1 MVNNNLQ
8 QTDFSS
14 HLFWD
19 VDKEGFVIEEN
30 THFIVKRVMEYG
42 FMSDWNLLVKIF
54 GLDKIVKKAIE
65 LRELDERALSLLSSL
80 SNTSKEEFRCFTTKQ
95 LTKIHWDY

>member
-1 MVNNNLQ
+1 MANNNSLQ
-8 QTDFSS
+8 TNFST

-19 VDKEGFVIEEN
+19 VDKKGFVIEEN
-30 THFIVKRVMEYG
+30 THFIVKRVLEYG
-42 FMSDWNLLVKIF
+42 FMSDWNLLVRTF
-54 GLDKIVKKAIE
+54 GIDEIVKKAKE

-80 SNTSKEEFRCFTTKQ
+80 SNTPKEEFRCFTTKQ